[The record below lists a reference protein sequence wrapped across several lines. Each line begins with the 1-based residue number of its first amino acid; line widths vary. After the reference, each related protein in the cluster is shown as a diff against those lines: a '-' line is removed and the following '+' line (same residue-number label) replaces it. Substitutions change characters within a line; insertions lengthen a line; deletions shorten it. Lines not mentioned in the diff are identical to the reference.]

1 MVRSAYKAQPDKKK
15 AAVRAAY
22 RSEPD
27 KKRAAARAAA
37 RAAYR
42 TQPDKKGWQLEQP
55 TLPNVLKG
63 RPCLRHT
70 TRLIAVPG

>member
-1 MVRSAYKAQPDKKK
+1 MRIQRKRAQPDKKK

-27 KKRAAARAAA
+27 RKRAAV
-37 RAAYR
+37 RAAYIA
-42 TQPDKKGWQLEQP
+42 QPNKKGRLLEQP
-55 TLPNVLKG
+55 TLPNVPKG

-70 TRLIAVPG
+70 TRLTAVLG

>member
-1 MVRSAYKAQPDKKK
+1 MKAAVRATYRSEPDRKR

-22 RSEPD
+22 I
-27 KKRAAARAAA
+27 A
-37 RAAYR
+37 
-42 TQPDKKGWQLEQP
+42 QPNKKKGWLLEQP
-55 TLPNVLKG
+55 TLPNVPKG